1 MPRDVA
7 KREGPADP
15 TDDLGYATKQYAE
28 KVKVSSDDSA
38 AGYLN
43 GKLVAGAN
51 ITLTEKNAG
60 GNETL
65 EIAAS
70 VGLGVA
76 WQENAVVGGVLK
88 NAVSH
93 VAPRCV
99 SGRFVIQQPLRVT
112 KFTYDINATGTYAM
126 YVTSG
131 PYDLDG
137 GTPASEILFTIKTGV
152 VVATP
157 GNTDFT
163 PSSPMIFTPGE
174 YWFSFVATGGC
185 YWNIRAEMSSVWG
198 ANAPW
203 PGIGC
208 SLYYTDGIYY
218 DGTLQWDE
226 SMNAIPLFVTC
237 YKGVWTA

>member
-7 KREGPADP
+7 ARTLPGDPAAA
-15 TDDLGYATKQYAE
+15 LQAATKQYAE
-28 KVKVSSDDSA
+28 RVKVSSDDSA
-38 AGYLN
+38 AGYLK

-51 ITLTEKNAG
+51 ITLTEKSGG

-70 VGLGVA
+70 AGLGVA
-76 WQENAVVGGVLK
+76 WEASPVVGGVLK
-88 NAVSH
+88 NNVSY
-93 VAPRCV
+93 VPPRCL
-99 SGRFVIQQPLRVT
+99 SGRFVIQQPLKIT
-112 KFTYDINATGTYAM
+112 KFTYDINAPGTYAM

-131 PYDLDG
+131 PYDIVD
-137 GTPASEILFTIKTGV
+137 GTPASEILFTVEDNV
-152 VVATP
+152 VVAAP
-157 GNTDFT
+157 GNVDFT

-185 YWNIRAEMSSVWG
+185 YWNICSHASAVWG
-198 ANAPW
+198 ALAPW

-208 SLYYTDGIYY
+208 SLYYTDGAYY

-226 SMNAIPLFVTC
+226 SLMAIPLFITC
-237 YKGVWTA
+237 YRGVWTA

>member
-1 MPRDVA
+1 MRDVA

-65 EIAAS
+65 EIAATA
-70 VGLGVA
+70 GLGVA

-112 KFTYDINATGTYAM
+112 KFTYDMNEAGTYAM
-126 YVTSG
+126 YVASG
-131 PYDLDG
+131 PYAIVG
-137 GTPASEILFTIKTGV
+137 GTPESEILFTIEDNV
-152 VVATP
+152 VVGSP
-157 GNTDFT
+157 GDVDFT

-226 SMNAIPLFVTC
+226 SMNASPLFVTC